1 MSQAIKVILEGS
13 TGGQLV
19 IVLHRDQASIT
30 LEDTESGEAEAVVGE
45 AARRIAKKVIE
56 LAAECAIA
64 VGAMEPSERSA
75 DWIARIIGVA

>member
-1 MSQAIKVILEGS
+1 MMSQAIKVILEGS

-19 IVLHRDQASIT
+19 IVLNRDQASIT

-56 LAAECAIA
+56 LASECAMA
-64 VGAMEPSERSA
+64 VGEMTTNEST